1 MNISDLLASEELR
14 RKHFPIADHQAFL
27 AHAGV
32 AALPLAAAKA
42 VRDFADQ
49 GSRAQQERDFF
60 KRVNHA
66 RATSARLLGADSD
79 EIALLGPTALGLN
92 LVADGL
98 DWREGDEVVCY
109 QDDYPANVYP
119 WLKLADRGVRCALL
133 ETADGEQGRITWETV
148 ENALTERTR
157 LVALATANF
166 ASGTR
171 IDVDAI
177 GEKLHER
184 GILFCLDGIQ
194 TLGAFP
200 LRVTHVDFLSADSH
214 KWLLGPVGAGI
225 FYVKKKHHD
234 VLRPSLLGAWNVVSP
249 EFVAQRKIE
258 FYAGARRY
266 ECGTLN
272 LPGIA
277 GMAASMELLLTVGV
291 ENIAAR
297 LLALKD
303 YLAPRLT
310 EIGFK
315 IFGAQNLTV
324 SEMSGISSF
333 LPPAQ
338 GRVNE
343 LASLLAARKI
353 AVSIRQDRAGRKLL
367 RVSPHFYNTKA
378 ELDQLAAVCAE
389 WAKKGT

>member
-1 MNISDLLASEELR
+1 MKITELLADDGLR
-14 RKHFPIADHQAFL
+14 RARFPVAEHQTFL

-32 AALPLAAAKA
+32 SALPLAAADA
-42 VRDFADQ
+42 LREFAEQ
-49 GSRAQQERDFF
+49 GARAQQELDFF
-60 KRVNHA
+60 RRVNYA
-66 RATSARLLGADSD
+66 REVAAKLLGADGD

-119 WLKLADRGVRCALL
+119 WLKLADRGVRCELL
-133 ETADGEQGRITWETV
+133 EVADGEQGRITWETV

-157 LVALATANF
+157 LVSLATANF

-171 IDVDAI
+171 IEVDGI
-177 GEKLHER
+177 GKKLHER

-200 LRVTHVDFLSADSH
+200 LTVRHVDFLSADSH

-234 VLRPSLLGAWNVVSP
+234 RLRPSLLGSWNVVSP
-249 EFVAQRKIE
+249 EFIAQHKIA
-258 FYAGARRY
+258 FYPGARRY

-277 GMAASMELLLTVGV
+277 GMAASMEMLLTVGV

-297 LLALKD
+297 LVALKK
-303 YLAPRLT
+303 YLLPRMT
-310 EIGFK
+310 ASGFK
-315 IFGAQNLTV
+315 VFGASDLADG
-324 SEMSGISSF
+324 ELSGISSF
-333 LPPAQ
+333 LLPER
-338 GRVNE
+338 GGE
-343 LASLLAARKI
+343 LAALLAARNI
-353 AVSIRQDRAGRKLL
+353 SVSVRQNRAGQKLL
-367 RVSPHFYNTKA
+367 RVSPHFYNTEA
-378 ELDQLAAVCAE
+378 ELDRLVAACAE
-389 WAKKGT
+389 WAI